1 MDSKKP
7 EDEESYTIY
16 TDTDDDDYKSSRSY
30 SRFKELQRC
39 YENIIGQES
48 LKNYDWYVTVQTTEL
63 DLCLKSISEKIKP
76 IDKPIGK
83 PIGIYF
89 SPNLV
94 NSKKRP
100 TTSNWID
107 WVFEEGFRREDFD
120 PDSSIVTAV
129 GINKNN
135 IFTYKSGKLVIN
147 DPCSELSPT
156 DQAKKIY
163 LINSAES
170 IKYITEKYMFKEPG
184 YYRSD
189 PTKQMYAMLSNMS
202 PVIDWDEFYLDG
214 WKGVILN
221 ITELSKT
228 IGNLDRATRQKC
240 KWYTNWDVDQLIV
253 TNNMCYDK
261 CFKVSDTF
269 NSKRFFACDKPLP
282 IDIDTSFDISLTE
295 DDKSTHDELSHEHI
309 ESKEDSHAEKP
320 LDNEFKRKYLKY
332 KNKYISLKKVLNVR
346 N

>member
-16 TDTDDDDYKSSRSY
+16 TVSDDEEYENEGYDYKSSRFY
-30 SRFKELQRC
+30 VRFKEIQKC

-48 LKNYDWYVTVQTTEL
+48 LKNYDWYVTVQTAEL
-63 DLCLKSISEKIKP
+63 DLCLKTISKKIGTDSP
-76 IDKPIGK
+76 VGK
-83 PIGIYF
+83 PPGIYF

-100 TTSNWID
+100 KTRNWIN

-135 IFTYKSGKLVIN
+135 IFTYRSDKLVIN
-147 DPCSELSPT
+147 DPCSESSPT

-163 LINSAES
+163 LINSSES
-170 IKYITEKYMFKEPG
+170 LKYITDTYMAKMPEH
-184 YYRSD
+184 YRNMRAVINWRKFYSD
-189 PTKQMYAMLSNMS
+189 
-202 PVIDWDEFYLDG
+202 D

-221 ITELSKT
+221 ITELWKST
-228 IGNLDRATRQKC
+228 DRLDIKYS
-240 KWYTNWDVDQLIV
+240 WYRSWDVDQLIV

-332 KNKYISLKKVLNVR
+332 KNKYIGLKKVLNVR

>member
-1 MDSKKP
+1 M
-7 EDEESYTIY
+7 
-16 TDTDDDDYKSSRSY
+16 
-30 SRFKELQRC
+30 
-39 YENIIGQES
+39 
-48 LKNYDWYVTVQTTEL
+48 
-63 DLCLKSISEKIKP
+63 
-76 IDKPIGK
+76 
-83 PIGIYF
+83 
-89 SPNLV
+89 V

-100 TTSNWID
+100 KTRNWIN

-135 IFTYKSGKLVIN
+135 IFTYKSEKLVIN
-147 DPCSELSPT
+147 DPCSESSPT

-170 IKYITEKYMFKEPG
+170 LKYITDTYMAKMPEH
-184 YYRSD
+184 YRNMRAVINWRKFYSD
-189 PTKQMYAMLSNMS
+189 
-202 PVIDWDEFYLDG
+202 D

-221 ITELSKT
+221 ITELWKST
-228 IGNLDRATRQKC
+228 DRLDTKYG
-240 KWYTNWDVDQLIV
+240 WYRNWDVDQLIV

-282 IDIDTSFDISLTE
+282 IDIDTSIDISLTE
-295 DDKSTHDELSHEHI
+295 DDKSTHDELAHEHV
-309 ESKEDSHAEKP
+309 ERKKDSHVEKT
-320 LDNEFKRKYLKY
+320 LDDEYKNKYLKY
-332 KNKYISLKKVLNVR
+332 KNKYISLKKLLNTK